1 MVEDLSPRFEYK
13 LLNCSSIIF
22 SFWTSTLNV
31 VEVTLEQSQF
41 PFTRVD
47 GAMPQKQR
55 QAAIKA
61 FREEPRIRAILISL
75 RCGATG
81 LVDCLSKIV
90 IQRLII

>member
-1 MVEDLSPRFEYK
+1 MVEDLSLSFKFK
-13 LLNCSSIIF
+13 LLKCSSIIF

-31 VEVTLEQSQF
+31 VEVTLEQSHF

-55 QAAIKA
+55 QDAIKT

-75 RCGATG
+75 HCGANG
-81 LVDCLSKIV
+81 LVDCLSKFV
-90 IQRLII
+90 V